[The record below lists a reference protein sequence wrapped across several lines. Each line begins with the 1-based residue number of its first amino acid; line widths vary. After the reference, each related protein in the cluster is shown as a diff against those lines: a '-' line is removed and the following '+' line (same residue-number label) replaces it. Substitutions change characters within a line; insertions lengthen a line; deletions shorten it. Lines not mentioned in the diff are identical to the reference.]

1 MTLSSS
7 PSSTSLQVRT
17 RLRGMRHAWSSRLG
31 WVLVGLLLSI
41 AGALV
46 IASMALDRHRALFE
60 TDARIVHRLLS
71 QQVVQ
76 HDAILAT
83 LALLQPGAESAAD
96 AAPEQRLSALYPHIL
111 SVQRRDRGIDWPD
124 AALTQAEA
132 VSRQSRRAA
141 LASVDLSSGRYRL
154 VLAAEPM
161 AYALTIDMRA
171 MVPWSDW
178 PMQPESSSVRVIL
191 AHEGQSF
198 VLQPGSAALQHP
210 PQPQHTQRGW
220 RFDFSK
226 HLAADS
232 QPFDVVATQHFGWS
246 QLPWLA
252 MLLWTMAVAAVL
264 VAFTQWQSQLAA
276 RRRAEELLRLGQVAR
291 LNTLGELA
299 AGVAHELN
307 QPLTAVLANTQAAQR
322 LLADDP
328 PELATA
334 QIAMAQAAAQAR
346 RAAEVVGRLRRVV
359 EHPEA
364 GQASQAVDLGD
375 ALRRALYLLEPECQ
389 RRNVTSQLQADA
401 TVLVQADPVALDQII
416 HNLLMN
422 ALQALERV
430 EQTKAEQSPRILGL
444 SVATR
449 DQTGEL
455 TVADN
460 GPGIPPEVLPHLFE
474 PFFSTRE
481 GGLGLGLT
489 LCETLAMGMG
499 GQLSAKNAPEGG
511 AVFTL
516 TLPLPVK

>member
-1 MTLSSS
+1 MTSIQPFFS
-7 PSSTSLQVRT
+7 PRA
-17 RLRGMRHAWSSRLG
+17 RLHGIRRAWLG
-31 WVLVGLLLSI
+31 WFFVGLLVAVS
-41 AGALV
+41 GALV
-46 IASMALDRHRALFE
+46 IARLALDRHRALFE

-83 LALLQPGAESAAD
+83 LALLQPGPETAGD

-111 SVQRRDRGIDWPD
+111 AVQRRDRGAAWSDK
-124 AALTQAEA
+124 ALTQAET
-132 VSRQSRRAA
+132 VSRTSRRAA
-141 LASVDLSSGRYRL
+141 LAALDLSTGRYRL

-178 PMQPESSSVRVIL
+178 PMKPDSSPVRVML
-191 AHEGQSF
+191 AHEGQTF
-198 VLQPGSAALQHP
+198 VLQQGSAALQN
-210 PQPQHTQRGW
+210 PQNTVHGW

-232 QPFDVVATQHFGWS
+232 QPFDVLATQAFGWH
-246 QLPWLA
+246 QLPWLF
-252 MLLWTMAVAAVL
+252 MLLWTLAVAAVL
-264 VAFTQWQSQLAA
+264 AAVAQLQRQLAA

-334 QIAMAQAAAQAR
+334 KVAMAQAVAQAR

-359 EHPEA
+359 EHPESGEPA
-364 GQASQAVDLGD
+364 QAVNLGD

-389 RRNVTSQLQADA
+389 RRGVVPQLQADTA
-401 TVLVQADPVALDQII
+401 VLVQADPVALDQII

-422 ALQALERV
+422 ALQALEKV
-430 EQTKAEQSPRILGL
+430 DNAPRTLRL
-444 SVATR
+444 SMASNDKTA
-449 DQTGEL
+449 EL

-460 GPGIPPEVLPHLFE
+460 GPGIPPDVLPHLFE

-489 LCETLAMGMG
+489 LCETLASGMG
-499 GQLSAKNAPEGG
+499 GQLSAGNSAQGG

-516 TLPLPVK
+516 TLPLVLH

>member
-1 MTLSSS
+1 
-7 PSSTSLQVRT
+7 
-17 RLRGMRHAWSSRLG
+17 MRRVWPFRLG
-31 WVLVGLLLSI
+31 WVVLGLLLSV
-41 AGALV
+41 AGSVV
-46 IASMALDRHRALFE
+46 IARLALDRHRALFE

-83 LALLQPGAESAAD
+83 LALLQPGPDTAGD

-111 SVQRRDRGIDWPD
+111 AVQRRDRGAAWPD

-132 VSRQSRRAA
+132 ASRTSRRAA
-141 LASVDLSSGRYRL
+141 LAAVDLSTGRYRL

-178 PMQPESSSVRVIL
+178 PMKPDSSPVRVVL

-198 VLQPGSAALQHP
+198 VLQGGAVASNPE
-210 PQPQHTQRGW
+210 RGW

-226 HLAADS
+226 HLAAES
-232 QPFDVVATQHFGWS
+232 QPFDVLATQPFGWH

-252 MLLWTMAVAAVL
+252 MLLWTLAVAAVL
-264 VAFTQWQSQLAA
+264 AAVAHLQRQLAA

-334 QIAMAQAAAQAR
+334 QVAMAQAAAQAR

-359 EHPEA
+359 EHPES
-364 GQASQAVDLGD
+364 GEPSQAVNLGD

-389 RRNVTSQLQADA
+389 RRSVIPQLQADA
-401 TVLVQADPVALDQII
+401 TILVQADPVALDQII

-422 ALQALERV
+422 ALQALEKV
-430 EQTKAEQSPRILGL
+430 DKAPRTLRI
-444 SVATR
+444 SIATN
-449 DQTGEL
+449 DKTAEL
-455 TVADN
+455 TIADN
-460 GPGIPPEVLPHLFE
+460 GPGIPPDVLPHLFE

-489 LCETLAMGMG
+489 LCETLASGMG
-499 GQLSAKNAPEGG
+499 GQLSANNAAEGG

-516 TLPLPVK
+516 TLPLTLPLLKAQP